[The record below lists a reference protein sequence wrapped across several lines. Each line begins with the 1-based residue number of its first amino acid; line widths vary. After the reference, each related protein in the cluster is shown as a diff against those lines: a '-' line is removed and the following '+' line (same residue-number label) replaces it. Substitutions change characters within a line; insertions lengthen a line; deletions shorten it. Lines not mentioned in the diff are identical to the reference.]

1 MKSRSELLME
11 NLRRPVKKKFPRK
24 NIFRKNSKNKFLC
37 ERPEVTITPATI
49 SGEPEF
55 SKQSF
60 GVKEKTEKFT

>member
-24 NIFRKNSKNKFLC
+24 NIFRKNSKNRFLC
-37 ERPEVTITPATI
+37 ERPEVTITLATI
-49 SGEPEF
+49 SSKPGF

-60 GVKEKTEKFT
+60 GVKEKTETFT